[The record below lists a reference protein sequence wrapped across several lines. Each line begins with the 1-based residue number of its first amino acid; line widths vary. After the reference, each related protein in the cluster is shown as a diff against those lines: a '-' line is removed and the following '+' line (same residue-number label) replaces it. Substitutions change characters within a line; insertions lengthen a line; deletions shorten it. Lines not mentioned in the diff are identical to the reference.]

1 VSQRGAAEDV
11 IGDIRLRISVRPFDW
26 PTVPKAINPCPLS
39 EHELHTFYLI
49 HVTKLID
56 PSFPGQPSITHT
68 ITVKILTES
77 INLYFVTKEDFFYET
92 ITTIFLLGNVDVQ
105 VKSYTPLPFLLQL

>member
-26 PTVPKAINPCPLS
+26 PTVPKAINPCPLP

-49 HVTKLID
+49 HVVGLID
-56 PSFPGQPSITHT
+56 LSFPGQPSITHT
-68 ITVKILTES
+68 IAVKILTES
-77 INLYFVTKEDFFYET
+77 INLLRRET
-92 ITTIFLLGNVDVQ
+92 FSL
-105 VKSYTPLPFLLQL
+105 KPLRRFSCSGTSMFK